1 MSWIL
6 FLSWFRLKSFVK
18 GDLRFSFGFGTGDV
32 ISSTRA
38 ADGGCEVC
46 LSNWRSVMTRLQQ
59 ITNEQ
64 ANEKTRKLFDGV
76 NQKLGTV
83 PNMMRAMGN
92 SSAVLSSYLQFSG
105 ELAKGSLSGKQRELI
120 ALAVGQTNECDY
132 CLAAH
137 SALGK
142 MAGLS
147 VEQISDARSGQS
159 VDSTDDAL
167 VRLAVKL
174 VKQQGHLADAD
185 IEDARN
191 HGFDDAAIAEVVANV
206 ALNIF
211 TNYFNHVT
219 ETEIDFPPAP
229 KLSVA

>member
-1 MSWIL
+1 
-6 FLSWFRLKSFVK
+6 
-18 GDLRFSFGFGTGDV
+18 
-32 ISSTRA
+32 
-38 ADGGCEVC
+38 
-46 LSNWRSVMTRLQQ
+46 MTRLQQ